1 VCRCPWGKLP
11 LKYPLRLRVSLRSSL
26 AHPVSFPGGGDRRG
40 SSPAAEAE
48 AGVFGKCF
56 FRSGGTIGVASR
68 SWEGLPDWDRSRSW
82 GRAPS
87 ERETCHFREARERAP
102 SRPVCSF
109 PLARAFGI
117 HRMLAIKSSVLWR
130 AIAERRRM
138 RRRTNARDPGIRSSG
153 CPGNRDPLHVH
164 SPLRARRPR
173 RGEAR
178 RGEARRAACLAR
190 PYLDFQPASDL
201 SQPNRDK
208 AGRAEGEDRRAAS
221 RREGDSKRIHL
232 RCALLIGSRFL
243 RASGPHIRHVCPRHS
258 GLSVLPVPAAV
269 TRKQGDALCGP
280 VAGANRP
287 SEFTRLF
294 SRPAPSAVIPGSNRP
309 VDLAAIVACC
319 CCARAS
325 GRSDDEA
332 RISTLAR
339 GRELL

>member
-1 VCRCPWGKLP
+1 VCRCPWRKLP

-164 SPLRARRPR
+164 SPLRARRHARNAIARFPAH

-178 RGEARRAACLAR
+178 RGEARRGARRVWLGRISISSRPAISPNLIAIRPGGRRGRTAA
-190 PYLDFQPASDL
+190 P
-201 SQPNRDK
+201 
-208 AGRAEGEDRRAAS
+208 RRAA
-221 RREGDSKRIHL
+221 RGTQRGFICGA
-232 RCALLIGSRFL
+232 RC
-243 RASGPHIRHVCPRHS
+243 
-258 GLSVLPVPAAV
+258 
-269 TRKQGDALCGP
+269 
-280 VAGANRP
+280 
-287 SEFTRLF
+287 
-294 SRPAPSAVIPGSNRP
+294 
-309 VDLAAIVACC
+309 
-319 CCARAS
+319 
-325 GRSDDEA
+325 
-332 RISTLAR
+332 
-339 GRELL
+339 